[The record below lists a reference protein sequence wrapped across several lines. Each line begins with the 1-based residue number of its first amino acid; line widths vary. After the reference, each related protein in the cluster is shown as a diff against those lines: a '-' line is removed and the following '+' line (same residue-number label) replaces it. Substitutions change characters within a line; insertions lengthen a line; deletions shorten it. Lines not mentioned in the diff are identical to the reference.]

1 MSFEWPKNFQSIS
14 QYNTLGVSQWW
25 LDGQWVI
32 QLALSITKCQLEMG
46 HGKRQNVEW
55 IKLWEVWSIY
65 WEQINAY
72 KFLENSYD
80 FEFHSQTPT

>member
-14 QYNTLGVSQWW
+14 QYTTLGVSQWW

-65 WEQINAY
+65 WEQM
-72 KFLENSYD
+72 
-80 FEFHSQTPT
+80 PTSL